1 MGSGNGGP
9 PVGGPLLDHHHRM
22 LVVDSAISEEAI
34 ARRGYFTATTAMQL
48 RRLGFAAVQ
57 ATTPALVI
65 PIHGLDGELV
75 GYQGRPDQPRV
86 VDGKPLKYESP
97 AGTTT
102 LLDVPPGARDRAR
115 RSSAPLWIT
124 EGARKADS
132 AVSRGLV
139 CVSLPGV
146 WGWVSWVGNEKTV
159 LPDLQR
165 VQLDQRKVV
174 LAFDSDAMTKP
185 AVHAAL
191 ERLAAWL
198 GSQGAWV
205 HALYLAGDDGEKVGL
220 DDFFAAGHPVDR
232 LWEYVGEGVRPIVE
246 QPKETVL
253 PT

>member
-9 PVGGPLLDHHHRM
+9 PTGGPLLDHHHRM

-102 LLDVPPGARDRAR
+102 LLDVPPGPATARAARAPRCGSPRVRAR
-115 RSSAPLWIT
+115 PTAP
-124 EGARKADS
+124 S
-132 AVSRGLV
+132 
-139 CVSLPGV
+139 
-146 WGWVSWVGNEKTV
+146 
-159 LPDLQR
+159 
-165 VQLDQRKVV
+165 
-174 LAFDSDAMTKP
+174 
-185 AVHAAL
+185 
-191 ERLAAWL
+191 
-198 GSQGAWV
+198 
-205 HALYLAGDDGEKVGL
+205 
-220 DDFFAAGHPVDR
+220 AAGWCASR
-232 LWEYVGEGVRPIVE
+232 CRASGAGSAGSATRRPC
-246 QPKETVL
+246 
-253 PT
+253 

>member
-139 CVSLPGV
+139 CG
-146 WGWVSWVGNEKTV
+146 
-159 LPDLQR
+159 
-165 VQLDQRKVV
+165 
-174 LAFDSDAMTKP
+174 
-185 AVHAAL
+185 
-191 ERLAAWL
+191 LAAGRL
-198 GSQGAWV
+198 GLGQLGRQRE
-205 HALYLAGDDGEKVGL
+205 DR
-220 DDFFAAGHPVDR
+220 AAGPAAR
-232 LWEYVGEGVRPIVE
+232 PARPAQGRARVR
-246 QPKETVL
+246 Q
-253 PT
+253 